1 MTRRGATAVA
11 LWALLT
17 MLAILIVARARYAT
31 DMSAFLPAQPT
42 APQQFL
48 VDQLRDGP
56 ASRVILVA
64 IEGGDAALRA
74 RVSAAIAK
82 QLRSAP
88 EFESISNGTDANA
101 LRDDEFLFEHRY
113 ALSNAVDSRRFSAA
127 GLASAIQRS
136 LDELASPAG
145 QALKPLFARDPTG
158 EMLQIVD
165 QLQSAAPPHAVDGV
179 WSSRDGRRALLIA
192 ATRAQGSDTD
202 GQQRAM
208 SAIQSAFDLARR
220 QESAADMPALRL
232 GMTGPGVFAVR
243 ARSHIEAAA
252 VRLSIASST
261 LVILMLFVVYRSVAA
276 VLIGLLPVA
285 SGALAGVAAVA
296 LGFGVVHGIT
306 LGFGITLIGE
316 SVDYSIYYFVQAHRS
331 RDRDADPDRW
341 RREFWPTVR
350 LGMLT
355 SVCGF
360 ASLLASGFPGLAQL
374 GVYSISGL
382 VAAALVTRFVL
393 PLAVPGEF
401 ALRDVAPAGR
411 AISRALGRIPH
422 PRVLAVVVLAVAV
435 LVLFSDRHRLWNRE
449 LSALSPVSEADQT
462 YDAGIRADLGAADTL
477 DLVVISGTDLQ
488 GVLRGA
494 EQAGATLARLVEANA
509 IGGFDSPANFLPS
522 ASLQEARRRSLPT
535 DAELRSR
542 LAVATADLP
551 VRAELLAPFI
561 ADVAAARNAA
571 ALTPADLAG
580 TSLQVGFGALILHEG
595 ARWSALLPLHPGG
608 DTSAPIDLAALREAL
623 RRDHCDSAL
632 VLDLKQA
639 SNDLYA
645 GYLSEAI
652 RLSLG
657 GFGAIAVLLAI
668 ALRGVRRAAR
678 VLAPLVIA
686 VSCTAALLAAAGQPL
701 TILHLV
707 GLLLI
712 VAVGSNYALF
722 FERAR
727 TVGDPLTIAAVAI
740 ANLATVIGFGLLSFS
755 QVPVLEALGM
765 TVAPGAFLA
774 LLFSSLLAP
783 RQPNA

>member
-1 MTRRGATAVA
+1 
-11 LWALLT
+11 
-17 MLAILIVARARYAT
+17 
-31 DMSAFLPAQPT
+31 
-42 APQQFL
+42 
-48 VDQLRDGP
+48 
-56 ASRVILVA
+56 
-64 IEGGDAALRA
+64 
-74 RVSAAIAK
+74 
-82 QLRSAP
+82 
-88 EFESISNGTDANA
+88 
-101 LRDDEFLFEHRY
+101 
-113 ALSNAVDSRRFSAA
+113 
-127 GLASAIQRS
+127 
-136 LDELASPAG
+136 
-145 QALKPLFARDPTG
+145 
-158 EMLQIVD
+158 
-165 QLQSAAPPHAVDGV
+165 
-179 WSSRDGRRALLIA
+179 
-192 ATRAQGSDTD
+192 
-202 GQQRAM
+202 
-208 SAIQSAFDLARR
+208 
-220 QESAADMPALRL
+220 
-232 GMTGPGVFAVR
+232 
-243 ARSHIEAAA
+243 
-252 VRLSIASST
+252 
-261 LVILMLFVVYRSVAA
+261 
-276 VLIGLLPVA
+276 
-285 SGALAGVAAVA
+285 
-296 LGFGVVHGIT
+296 
-306 LGFGITLIGE
+306 
-316 SVDYSIYYFVQAHRS
+316 
-331 RDRDADPDRW
+331 
-341 RREFWPTVR
+341 
-350 LGMLT
+350 
-355 SVCGF
+355 
-360 ASLLASGFPGLAQL
+360 
-374 GVYSISGL
+374 
-382 VAAALVTRFVL
+382 
-393 PLAVPGEF
+393 
-401 ALRDVAPAGR
+401 
-411 AISRALGRIPH
+411 
-422 PRVLAVVVLAVAV
+422 VVVLAVAV

-509 IGGFDSPANFLPS
+509 IGGFDRPANFLPS

-595 ARWSALLPLHPGG
+595 VRWSALLPLHPGG
-608 DTSAPIDLAALREAL
+608 DTSTPIDLAALREAL